1 MSKEATHKKANIMEK
16 QFQEL
21 LTVVLN
27 LNAKIEN
34 LEKSNLSSKSVL
46 SLDEFCTYTGYSK
59 SRTYK
64 LTSARLV
71 PHSKPMDKSI
81 FFSKEDIDQW
91 LLQNPVKTISAPHSE
106 NKTSRKPLKFK
117 F

>member
-1 MSKEATHKKANIMEK
+1 MET
-16 QFQEL
+16 QIQEL

-27 LNAKIEN
+27 LKTKIEN

-81 FFSKEDIDQW
+81 FFSKEEIDLW
-91 LLQNPVKTISAPHSE
+91 LLQNPVKTITALKSE
-106 NKTSRKPLKFK
+106 GKTTKKFTKFK

>member
-1 MSKEATHKKANIMEK
+1 MEK
-16 QFQEL
+16 HIQEL
-21 LTVVLN
+21 LTVVQN

-34 LEKSNLSSKSVL
+34 LEKINLSSKSVL
-46 SLDEFCTYTGYSK
+46 SLEEFCIYTGYSK

-81 FFSKEDIDQW
+81 FFSKEEIDQW
-91 LLQNPVKTISAPHSE
+91 LLQNPVKTISALHSE
-106 NKTSRKPLKFK
+106 NKTSRKPSKFK

>member
-1 MSKEATHKKANIMEK
+1 MEK
-16 QFQEL
+16 QIQEL
-21 LTVVLN
+21 LTIVHN

-34 LEKSNLSSKSVL
+34 LEKLNLSSKSVL
-46 SLDEFCTYTGYSK
+46 SLEEFCIYTGYSK

-81 FFSKEDIDQW
+81 FFSKEETDQW
-91 LLQNPVKTISAPHSE
+91 LLKNPIKMITTLKSE
-106 NKTSRKPLKFK
+106 NKTKRKIQKFK